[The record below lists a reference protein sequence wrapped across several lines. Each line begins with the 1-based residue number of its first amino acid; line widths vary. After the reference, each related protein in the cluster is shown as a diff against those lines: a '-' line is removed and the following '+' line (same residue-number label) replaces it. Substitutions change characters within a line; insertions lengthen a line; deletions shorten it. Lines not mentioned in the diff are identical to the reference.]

1 MNVITSY
8 PVVVNNKQVTHP
20 YYLNADGYSN
30 AFGDKL
36 KGLVGSVKVKGLVG
50 SLMNNVGQG
59 GSSNANNPPTPPPT
73 PPQPQGMSKGLKMG
87 LIIGGSV
94 IALSIIVL
102 VIYKSRKK

>member
-8 PVVVNNKQVTHP
+8 PIVVNNKQVTHP

-36 KGLVGSVKVKGLVG
+36 KGLVGSGKVKGLVG
-50 SLMNNVGQG
+50 SLMNKGGQG
-59 GSSNANNPPTPPPT
+59 ASSIDNNTPPPT
-73 PPQPQGMSKGLKMG
+73 PPQPKGMSKGLKMG

-94 IALSIIVL
+94 IGLGIIAL
-102 VIYKSRKK
+102 VIYKTRKK